1 MKRSDAPL
9 KVLLIGINS
18 AWYQSNPALY
28 YLRNAIS
35 DLDMDIRIIELILS
49 EPLPDVL
56 ARLYQEKAGAYCFS
70 AYIWNRE
77 YLEKLI
83 PELKKLLPE
92 ARIVLGGPEA
102 AQGDFGLSRGDHI
115 VIGPG
120 EGAFRKLAESGF
132 ALPGGI
138 HEAAAPHLND
148 IPFPY
153 SPADKHA
160 LQNKLVY
167 YECSRGCPFHCVYCL
182 SALDGRNEARFD
194 PSRESDRNSLYKELD
209 RLLELEPRTLK
220 FVDRSFNINPQ
231 LARLIWDYAILREQ
245 ACEFHF
251 EIYPELVRDE
261 DILLLEKAP
270 PDRIRFETGIQSVD
284 PEVNETCGRGS
295 NWPQARGILK
305 KLRQRTNVCIHAD
318 LLAGLPGEGIDSI
331 LNSLDELAATFP
343 HEIQLGLLK
352 ILPDTPML
360 AIARRRGYIW
370 MDRPPYQVLASD
382 ALSFDDISR
391 LQDLARVVNLYW
403 NKGEFASEWKEYLS
417 RGNKASSL
425 LLSLL
430 DLHHSRSLPLHSIS
444 KRRRGEIFDE
454 VFGDLI

>member
-1 MKRSDAPL
+1 MKRSDASL
-9 KVLLIGINS
+9 KLLLIGINS

-35 DLDMDIRIIELILS
+35 DLDIDVRIIEFILS
-49 EPLPDVL
+49 EPLADVL
-56 ARLYQEKAGAYCFS
+56 ARLYQEKAGVYCFS

-83 PELKKLLPE
+83 PELKKLLPA

-102 AQGDFGLSRGDHI
+102 AQGDLGLSKSDHI

-120 EGAFRKLAESGF
+120 EGAFRELAEAGF
-132 ALPGGI
+132 GLPGGI
-138 HEAAAPHLND
+138 REAPAPHLRD

-153 SPADKHA
+153 SPADKPA
-160 LQNKLVY
+160 LRDKLVY
-167 YECSRGCPFHCVYCL
+167 YECARGCPFHCVYCL
-182 SALDGRNEARFD
+182 SALDRRNESRFD
-194 PSRESDRNSLYKELD
+194 PSLESDRLFKELD
-209 RLLELEPRTLK
+209 RLLQLEPRTLK
-220 FVDRSFNINPQ
+220 FVDRSFNIDPK
-231 LARLIWDYAILREQ
+231 LARLIWDYAIRQER

-251 EIYPELVRDE
+251 EIYPELIREE

-270 PDRIRFETGIQSVD
+270 PNRIRFEAGIQSVN
-284 PEVNETCGRGS
+284 PEVNDACCRKS
-295 NWPQARGILK
+295 DWPQARDILK
-305 KLRQRTNVCIHAD
+305 KLRQRTHVCIHAD

-331 LNSLDELAATFP
+331 LNSLDELTATFP

-352 ILPDTPML
+352 ILPETPML
-360 AIARRRGYIW
+360 DIARQRGYIW
-370 MDRPPYQVLASD
+370 MNRPPYQVLASD
-382 ALSFDDISR
+382 ALSFDEISR

-403 NKGEFASEWKEYLS
+403 NKGEFASEWSGYLH

-425 LLSLL
+425 FLSLL

-444 KRRRGEIFDE
+444 QRSRGEIFDE
-454 VFGDLI
+454 IFQALADS